1 MKLSANL
8 SLLIA
13 ALAATAGA
21 EWIQIPLGGLTHVSA
36 NINYLWGVNAAN
48 QIFMCPRPCTSSKWK
63 QIDGALKQL
72 DVDDQ
77 EVWGVNKANQIY
89 KRPVDGSGKWQL
101 IKGSLLYVSASG
113 HGYIWGINNGG
124 YIYKCKKPCSGGWVA
139 VPGLLKQIDGGQEY
153 VYGVNSANNVYMRPV
168 DGSGSW
174 VNIPGIK
181 LQHISASGADD
192 VFGIDPKDN
201 VFRCKKPCFGSFEQ
215 MSGQLRQ
222 CDATVNGLFG
232 VNAVQNIY
240 RHDIP
245 LY

>member
-1 MKLSANL
+1 MKLLANL
-8 SLLIA
+8 ALFIA
-13 ALAATAGA
+13 ALAAISGA
-21 EWIQIPLGGLTHVSA
+21 EWTQIPLGGLIHVSA

-48 QIFMCPRPCTSSKWK
+48 QTFMCPRPCTSGKWK

-77 EVWGVNKANQIY
+77 EVWGVNKADLIY

-101 IKGSLLYVSASG
+101 IAGRLKHVSASG
-113 HGYIWGINNGG
+113 HGYIWGVNSQTLV
-124 YIYKCKKPCSGGWVA
+124 YICKKPCTGKWVKLN
-139 VPGLLKQIDGGQEY
+139 GFLKQVDAGQEE
-153 VYGVNSANNVYMRPV
+153 VYAVGLHSEVFARPV
-168 DGSGSW
+168 DGSGNW
-174 VNIPGIK
+174 RRVLGM
-181 LQHISASGADD
+181 QAQYISASGVDEVLA
-192 VFGIDPKDN
+192 IDLKDN
-201 VFRCKKPCFGSFEQ
+201 VFRCRKPCVGNFEQ

-232 VNAVQNIY
+232 VNAEHNTF